1 MDLRLRFEGREA
13 ALRAE
18 GPASARTVLFL
29 HPFPLDGS
37 CWNDY
42 LQRCA
47 AAGLR
52 GAAIDAP
59 GFGLSAAA
67 GRPSTMDA
75 LASLAAAALDALG
88 AKTATLVGCS
98 MGGYA
103 VFAFHRLFPARL
115 EGAAL
120 LCTKASADS
129 EEAKKRREEQARA
142 ALDKG
147 PEAVT
152 ATLLPKLVSPP
163 FLELAKSFA
172 RSATAQG
179 VADALRGMALR
190 PDSTADLG
198 RWRVPAAVIAGKDD
212 QVIPSAETDALARGI
227 PGAAHAVI
235 EGAGHLAFLEKPD
248 EVWSAI
254 QGVLARIDPP
264 AARL

>member
-1 MDLRLRFEGREA
+1 MDDL
-13 ALRAE
+13 
-18 GPASARTVLFL
+18 AR
-29 HPFPLDGS
+29 
-37 CWNDY
+37 
-42 LQRCA
+42 
-47 AAGLR
+47 
-52 GAAIDAP
+52 I
-59 GFGLSAAA
+59 
-67 GRPSTMDA
+67 
-75 LASLAAAALDALG
+75 AAAALDALG
-88 AKTATLVGCS
+88 AKSATLAGCS

-103 VFAFHRLFPARL
+103 TLAFQRLFPERL

-152 ATLLPKLVSPP
+152 ATLLPKLLSPSSPP
-163 FLELAKSFA
+163 TLLDLAKSFA

-190 PDSTADLG
+190 PDSTPDLA
-198 RWRVPAAVIAGKDD
+198 RWRVPAVVVAGKDD
-212 QVIPSAETDALARGI
+212 RVIPAAETDALARGI
-227 PGAAHAVI
+227 PGAGHAVV

-254 QGVLARIDPP
+254 APLLTRVM
-264 AARL
+264 